1 MKSSSPKLVLLNGP
15 RHCGKDTAA
24 VYVAQ
29 EMNAC
34 HFKFSFP
41 IKEAVKTIFD
51 LSSAEVDYLESIK
64 TTPTSLLLGKSYV
77 DVQISFSE
85 SWAKQFFCQ
94 DIFGYL
100 ALRRLRKIANV
111 TEEDIFVSSD
121 SGFACEAWPAILE
134 FFGVDNTLLIR
145 IERDGKTFAGDS
157 RSYIEFPG
165 VETVTIYNNGD
176 ILEYQRNMVALIE
189 GWLSFR
195 HGKSECADGFCPMPG
210 VRQGPAET
218 AFEGMFK
225 PVS

>member
-1 MKSSSPKLVLLNGP
+1 MTTFSPKLVLLNGP

-24 VYVAQ
+24 AYVAQ

-34 HFKFSFP
+34 HFKFSSP
-41 IKEAVKTIFD
+41 IKEAVKTIFG

-94 DIFGYL
+94 DIFGHL
-100 ALRRLRKIANV
+100 ALRRLRKIADA
-111 TEEDIFVSSD
+111 TEEDLFISSD

-134 FFGVDNTLLIR
+134 FFGVHNTLLVR

-157 RSYIEFPG
+157 RSYIELPG
-165 VETVTIYNNGD
+165 VETVTICNNGD
-176 ILEYQRNMVALIE
+176 ILEYQHRMVALIE
-189 GWLSFR
+189 GWLSPR
-195 HGKSECADGFCPMPG
+195 GRSNECVDGFCPMPN
-210 VRQGPAET
+210 VRQGPS
-218 AFEGMFK
+218 EGFIFP
-225 PVS
+225 PVN